1 MLSSKLRLVEK
12 SNTYWE
18 IDTTFFNLFL
28 AIFLIA
34 GSFFRIKKFG
44 IKIQDKF
51 GIKFRIKNLFLSAAS
66 RIRRGLKK
74 IVEWAALLRGK
85 SVLQKRKGY
94 WG

>member
-1 MLSSKLRLVEK
+1 MILHFL
-12 SNTYWE
+12 
-18 IDTTFFNLFL
+18 NLFL

-51 GIKFRIKNLFLSAAS
+51 GIKFRIKNFVSILAS
-66 RIRRGLKK
+66 RIRKRFEKK